1 MKRLCSAGIALAFS
15 LVAASGA
22 FAQLSGSFT
31 FGGST
36 TVAPFVYAAIEQF
49 QKDNTGVKISYE
61 GTGSGAGLTSLAAGQ
76 YSLAGSSAELSAD
89 QLKTLVPTTV
99 ALDGLT
105 PVVNKSVKLSN
116 ISKAN
121 LAAIFT
127 GKITNWKELGGA
139 DSKIVVVNR
148 DESSGTY
155 KAFWEIVCQKDY
167 GKAIAYTKDA
177 IVAKEN
183 GEVAAK
189 VASTP
194 GSIGYVGMAFAEEV
208 IKAGGRSLMVDGVK
222 DTIANVVAKKWPIS
236 RSLYLVTKGAPVAG
250 SVEKAFIDFILS
262 AKGQAIVKSTDFIP
276 LPKN

>member
-1 MKRLCSAGIALAFS
+1 MKKFWAVALAIT
-15 LVAASGA
+15 LAAGA
-22 FAQLSGSFT
+22 FAQLSGT
-31 FGGST
+31 YTWGGST

-49 QKDNTGVKISYE
+49 QKDNPGVKISYE

-76 YSLAGSSAELSAD
+76 YSLAGSSADLNAE
-89 QLKTLVPTTV
+89 QLKTLVPATV

-105 PVVNKSVKLSN
+105 PVINKSVKLSN

-127 GKITNWKELGGA
+127 GKITNWKEIGGMDA
-139 DSKIVVVNR
+139 KIVVINR

-155 KAFWEIVCQKDY
+155 KAFWEIVCQKEY

-208 IKAGGRSLMVDGVK
+208 VKAGGRSLMVDGVK
-222 DTIANVVAKKWPIS
+222 DTIPNVVAKKWPIS
-236 RSLYLVTKGAPVAG
+236 RQLYLVTKGEPKAG
-250 SVEKAFIDFILS
+250 SVEKAFIDFLLS
-262 AKGQAIVKSTDFIP
+262 DKGQAIVKSTDFIP
-276 LPKN
+276 LPKK